1 MLHFFDNFSQERMIP
16 EESVGLYSKRNP
28 VPVAQLNL
36 RTVQTDTCAQRKG
49 SPKAHFPMAME
60 ANAHGNPKA
69 AKRWRSHWSSY
80 TIETRT
86 AALGA

>member
-16 EESVGLYSKRNP
+16 EESVGLYSERNP

-49 SPKAHFPMAME
+49 SPEAIDRTKLTFQWQWRLMLMATR
-60 ANAHGNPKA
+60 KL
-69 AKRWRSHWSSY
+69 RSAGD
-80 TIETRT
+80 RT
-86 AALGA
+86 GAPTQ